1 MTHPTLIEKDA
12 EIRYQQLLQEAEAE
26 RLYQRLKGNNS
37 SLWQRAGD
45 LLITV
50 GQTLKAQAPSSSTT
64 PSLDPK

>member
-26 RLYQRLKGNNS
+26 RLYQRLRGNS
-37 SLWQRAGD
+37 PSLWQRAGD

>member
-50 GQTLKAQAPSSSTT
+50 GQTLKAQAASSSTT